1 MAPAASLAFSIFG
14 SSKDTWRSLRGGLGI
29 ASVAT
34 LILSGCVNAWILL
47 GSFRGLVVTGYG
59 QLLMLKL
66 AAFAVMLPFAAFNR
80 FVLTPRLALSSDQAR
95 QDALR
100 ALSRNT
106 WIEIVL
112 GLSIFAIVGVLG
124 TLHPAA
130 HLVQ

>member
-1 MAPAASLAFSIFG
+1 MLA
-14 SSKDTWRSLRGGLGI
+14 
-29 ASVAT
+29 
-34 LILSGCVNAWILL
+34 
-47 GSFRGLVVTGYG
+47 
-59 QLLMLKL
+59 
-66 AAFAVMLPFAAFNR
+66 FAAFNR
-80 FVLTPRLALSSDQAR
+80 FVLTPRLALSSDQAW

-106 WIEIVL
+106 RIEIVL

>member
-1 MAPAASLAFSIFG
+1 MSELTERNRLNSAMPVG
-14 SSKDTWRSLRGGLGI
+14 GWRESAL
-29 ASVAT
+29 V
-34 LILSGCVNAWILL
+34 
-47 GSFRGLVVTGYG
+47 LVVTGYG

-66 AAFAVMLPFAAFNR
+66 AAFAVMLAFAAFNR
-80 FVLTPRLALSSDQAR
+80 FVLTPRLALSSDQPR

-100 ALSRNT
+100 ALLRNT